1 MYCNPGPDFTFCFIY
16 LYWRDLYQ
24 WDRFWEYCS
33 GFAALVLCNK
43 HPPNLNGSQQ
53 QTCIPLLL
61 LSGSTM
67 TLQCS
72 AGHKQTLLLDP
83 GQIYDFSMCLFSG
96 WSNNSS
102 LEHTLTGLVKIGPH
116 FLSLNLAYSL
126 FHPQS
131 HWCFKSKRQEQTR
144 SAERRFTEEKKV
156 KRGKTKFMQECL
168 LSGDCGREGKR
179 TKPETGKGQDNRL
192 SLRPKED
199 KALKQ

>member
-72 AGHKQTLLLDP
+72 AGHKQTLLLAP

-126 FHPQS
+126 FHPHS
-131 HWCFKSKRQEQTR
+131 HWSEKIMQPTPKCMRKKSTLHSGGKHAKNLEKMKTCKLNNTINNTEIIIFFR
-144 SAERRFTEEKKV
+144 SQV
-156 KRGKTKFMQECL
+156 PHC
-168 LSGDCGREGKR
+168 
-179 TKPETGKGQDNRL
+179 
-192 SLRPKED
+192 
-199 KALKQ
+199 